1 MAMGTLTHVQRKSV
15 DNRQPFGMCFFQFM
29 SHLGAHNSLILSVI
43 PNPSFAG
50 TRKHSIQEATN
61 THVLKGHEGAVLD
74 CCFHPDS
81 SILASSS
88 EDGTVRLWKIRESS
102 LSCGD
107 KIVDEHLK
115 N

>member
-1 MAMGTLTHVQRKSV
+1 MGTLTHVQRKSV
-15 DNRQPFGMCFFQFM
+15 DNRQPFGMCFF
-29 SHLGAHNSLILSVI
+29 NSCLILVRTT
-43 PNPSFAG
+43 PSSCQSFLTGAFAG

-102 LSCGD
+102 LSCD
-107 KIVDEHLK
+107 KIVDVHLK